1 MKNLLPHPTSN
12 NPHPKLEEEVKMN
25 CANVIETKEFK
36 NENVNKVTHIKSEQ
50 MAADTYYCNPGQV
63 LDYHRHPEGDQ
74 IFFVHEGEGVFLLDN
89 GKEESLALK
98 PGVTVL
104 APKGIWHKIV
114 ANKELVV
121 SQATKQPAGME
132 AKPK

>member
-1 MKNLLPHPTSN
+1 
-12 NPHPKLEEEVKMN
+12 MN
-25 CANVIETKEFK
+25 CANVMEKKEFK
-36 NENVNKVTHIKSEQ
+36 NEAVNKVTHIKSEQ
-50 MAADTYYCNPGQV
+50 IAADTYYFKPGQV
-63 LDYHRHPEGDQ
+63 LEYHRHPEGDQ
-74 IFFVHEGEGVFLLDN
+74 IFFVHEGEGTFCLDN
-89 GKEESLALK
+89 GKEECVSLK

-104 APKGIWHKIV
+104 APKGVWHKIV

>member
-1 MKNLLPHPTSN
+1 MNYSN
-12 NPHPKLEEEVKMN
+12 VLEK
-25 CANVIETKEFK
+25 KEFK
-36 NENVNKVTHIKSEQ
+36 KENVNKVTQIKAEQ
-50 MAADTYYCNPGQV
+50 LTADTYYFKPGQI

-74 IFFVHEGEGVFLLDN
+74 IFFVHDGEGVFYIDS
-89 GKEESLALK
+89 GKEESKTLK

-114 ANKELVV
+114 AKTCLIV

-132 AKPK
+132 PRQN